1 MIKKIYV
8 GNESCVIDSYSVF
21 GVNKCP
27 GLATPEGDRTEQRPV
42 SVEGSEGSEGSEGM
56 GPSCL

>member
-42 SVEGSEGSEGSEGM
+42 SVEGSEGSEGM

>member
-27 GLATPEGDRTEQRPV
+27 GLATPEGDRTEQGPV
-42 SVEGSEGSEGSEGM
+42 SVEGSEGSEGM